1 VNIFREVQMNM
12 TIDIMKSQL
21 MVRPMALAACLTL
34 ITQCAITGTAQTTSP
49 VASNPPAT
57 LETAPPGQVQ
67 ANTVPLS
74 PGVSEVLKLAHAQ
87 IDAETVVAYIKNSGA
102 SYALSASEI
111 VYLHQEGVPDRA
123 IAAMLAQA
131 KKPALDASPATPAPS
146 VATAAAP
153 PPAPNP
159 AMPAPATATAAAQ
172 AAPAATTYVQAA
184 PTYVPASTVYVAPY
198 PTTYAYYDDYWPYY
212 YGRPYYGPYWGYPRG
227 SVSFSIGIGGHGGG
241 FRGGGFHGGHR

>member
-1 VNIFREVQMNM
+1 MNM
-12 TIDIMKSQL
+12 TIDMMKSRL
-21 MVRPMALAACLTL
+21 MVRPMALAACLML
-34 ITQCAITGTAQTTSP
+34 ITQCATTVTAQTTSP

-87 IDAETVVAYIKNSGA
+87 IEADTVVAYIKNSGA

-131 KKPALDASPATPAPS
+131 KKPALDASPATLSPS

-153 PPAPNP
+153 PPAPSP
-159 AMPAPATATAAAQ
+159 ATPAPATAQ
-172 AAPAATTYVQAA
+172 AVQAATTYVAAA

-198 PTTYAYYDDYWPYY
+198 PTTSAYYYNDYWPYY
-212 YGRPYYGPYWGYPRG
+212 YGRPYYGSYWGYPRG
-227 SVSFSIGIGGHGGG
+227 NVSFSIGIGGHGGG